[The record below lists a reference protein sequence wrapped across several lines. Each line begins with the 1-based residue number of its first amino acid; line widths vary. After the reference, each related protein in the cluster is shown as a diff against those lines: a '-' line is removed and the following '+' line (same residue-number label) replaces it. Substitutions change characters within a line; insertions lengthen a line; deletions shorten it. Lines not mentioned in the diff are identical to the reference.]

1 MGIYGMLR
9 DNHAYGYQFLFD
21 HLADIAYGY
30 DYYMMYLGTYSDRS
44 AEIQSKWQTM
54 YDGIQRANSY
64 LRVIPTMDVLTEE
77 QKNEYMA
84 EARFLRGMF
93 YFTLLDLYGG
103 VPYYDETTN
112 LNVEYVGLKK
122 PRSSA
127 EEIRAHIISDL
138 NEAVA
143 YLPVRHNDS
152 DYGRATKG
160 AAYALRGKVYLYNKE
175 WQNAIADF
183 EEIVNN
189 KSNNYGYGLD
199 ADYAHIFKL
208 YNGDKSS
215 EMIFSVQNKSGVGT
229 EYGMAM
235 QALMGTRSAFGSC
248 WNNTVPSTQ
257 LADMYELK
265 DGRPFSWNDVF
276 PGYNLSLIHI

>member
-1 MGIYGMLR
+1 MKKILIYISILLTSATFNGCYDLNTYPGDKVNENLFYKTEEHAKQGLMGIYGMLR

-77 QKNEYMA
+77 QKKEYMA

-127 EEIRAHIISDL
+127 
-138 NEAVA
+138 
-143 YLPVRHNDS
+143 
-152 DYGRATKG
+152 
-160 AAYALRGKVYLYNKE
+160 
-175 WQNAIADF
+175 
-183 EEIVNN
+183 
-189 KSNNYGYGLD
+189 
-199 ADYAHIFKL
+199 
-208 YNGDKSS
+208 
-215 EMIFSVQNKSGVGT
+215 
-229 EYGMAM
+229 
-235 QALMGTRSAFGSC
+235 
-248 WNNTVPSTQ
+248 
-257 LADMYELK
+257 
-265 DGRPFSWNDVF
+265 
-276 PGYNLSLIHI
+276 